1 MTTDTTSIAAR
12 VAALDWSAL
21 ARDLDAR
28 GWAETPPLL
37 SAAECDRLAALF
49 DDDARFRAR
58 VDMAR
63 HRFGEGRYK
72 YFAEPLPA
80 EVAALRQALYPPLA
94 AVANRW
100 AALLGGE
107 ADFPDTLDAFRARCA
122 AAGQTRPTPL
132 LLRYEAGGYNCLHQD
147 LYGAVAF
154 PFQAMAM
161 LREPERDFTGGE
173 FLLVEQRPRA
183 QSAGTA
189 LRPARGA
196 IVLFTTRTRPVAGA
210 RGHYRVQMRHGVS
223 PVRSGRRET
232 LGVIFHDA
240 A

>member
-1 MTTDTTSIAAR
+1 MTNDITTRIAS
-12 VAALDWSAL
+12 LDWTAL
-21 ARDLDAR
+21 ERDLWAR
-28 GWAETPPLL
+28 GWAETAPVL
-37 SAAECDRLAALF
+37 SADECAALAALF

-72 YFAEPLPA
+72 YFADPLPGAVA
-80 EVAALRQALYPPLA
+80 ELRRALYPPLA

-100 AALLGGE
+100 AEALGGAPE
-107 ADFPDTLDAFRARCA
+107 FPPTLDEFRARCA

-154 PFQAMAM
+154 PLQAVAM
-161 LREPERDFTGGE
+161 LSEPGRDFTGGE

-189 LRPARGA
+189 LQPARGA
-196 IVLFTTRTRPVAGA
+196 LVLFTTRNRPAAGA
-210 RGHYRVQMRHGVS
+210 RGHYRVQVRHGVS
-223 PVRSGRRET
+223 PVRAGRRET

>member
-1 MTTDTTSIAAR
+1 MRDGELSDR
-12 VAALDWSAL
+12 VAAFDWAQL
-21 ARDLDAR
+21 ERDLWSR
-28 GWAETPPLL
+28 GWAETPTVLDVDTCR
-37 SAAECDRLAALF
+37 ALAATF
-49 DDDARFRAR
+49 DDDARFRSR

-72 YFAEPLPA
+72 YFADPLPPS
-80 EVAALRQALYPPLA
+80 VRTLRESLYGPLA
-94 AVANRW
+94 GIANRW
-100 AALLGGE
+100 ARALGRP
-107 ADFPDTLDAFRARCA
+107 ADYPDSLDAFRARCA
-122 AAGQTRPTPL
+122 EAGQLRPTPL

-154 PFQAMAM
+154 PFQAVAM
-161 LREPERDFTGGE
+161 LSAPGEDFTGGE

-189 LRPARGA
+189 LQPPQGA
-196 IVLFTTRTRPVAGA
+196 LVLFTTRERPVEGS
-210 RGHYRVQMRHGVS
+210 RGFHRVQMRHGVS